1 MEVGLAAATLSL
13 PAFFQKIKKSME
25 AVDKLVRLNELL
37 LKHIQELQ
45 AELEPYKRREM
56 QAKLHK
62 FTMAI
67 KNDEEIEES

>member
-1 MEVGLAAATLSL
+1 
-13 PAFFQKIKKSME
+13 ME

-45 AELEPYKRREM
+45 AELEPYKRQEM
-56 QAKLHK
+56 QAKLYK

-67 KNDEEIEES
+67 KNDEEVPEG